1 MYKMNWVITIYVAL
15 LFFALCP
22 GVLVSL
28 PPKRGKFTV
37 AAVHAFIFAIV
48 WHFTHKFVL
57 LTSMRMSRP
66 EGFQEGAENSTKP
79 NKQKKPKPST
89 NMIGNTVAKSV
100 GTNDTTK

>member
-1 MYKMNWVITIYVAL
+1 MNWVITIYTAL

-28 PPKRGKFTV
+28 PPKRGKITV

-66 EGFQEGAENSTKP
+66 EGF
-79 NKQKKPKPST
+79 KPKTLESST
-89 NMIGNTVAKSV
+89 DVTGNKVASKASNKV
-100 GTNDTTK
+100 ANKASKNDTTK

>member
-37 AAVHAFIFAIV
+37 AAVHALLFAIV
-48 WHFTHKFVL
+48 WHFTHKFVW
-57 LTSMRMSRP
+57 LTSMRMSKP
-66 EGFQEGAENSTKP
+66 EGFQEGVATSTKP
-79 NKQKKPKPST
+79 KTKKQKST
-89 NMIGNTVAKSV
+89 DTSGNMV
-100 GTNDTTK
+100 DTTK